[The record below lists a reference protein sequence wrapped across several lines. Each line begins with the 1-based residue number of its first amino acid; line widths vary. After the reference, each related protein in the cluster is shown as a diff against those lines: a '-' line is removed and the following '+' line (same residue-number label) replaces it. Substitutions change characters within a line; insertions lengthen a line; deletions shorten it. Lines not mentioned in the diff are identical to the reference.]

1 MKYPCLQAADNLAF
15 EVRKFATNQRH
26 QRAERLSMTRLKNSG
41 CLFRFYKLDYDGMK
55 TIITAQ
61 DPDFATKPLMYTL
74 ADIIT

>member
-1 MKYPCLQAADNLAF
+1 
-15 EVRKFATNQRH
+15 
-26 QRAERLSMTRLKNSG
+26 MTRLKNSG

>member
-1 MKYPCLQAADNLAF
+1 
-15 EVRKFATNQRH
+15 
-26 QRAERLSMTRLKNSG
+26 MTRLRTQDVCFVFISS
-41 CLFRFYKLDYDGMK
+41 DYDGMK